1 MDYIFQTQYCN
12 FGCNNIKG
20 TSQEVSLIKKKRL
33 LEESLFL
40 LLEFMD
46 VGRLVIEQGAKIR
59 STR

>member
-20 TSQEVSLIKKKRL
+20 TSQEVSLIKKSD
-33 LEESLFL
+33 SLRNRFFL

-46 VGRLVIEQGAKIR
+46 VGGLVIGQEAKIR